1 MVYTLAG
8 VDCIDCAADAAVVSA
23 VNEGIDAAMEV
34 VELRRPWVMISVNDD
49 DDLHFRKAEF
59 DPDDCPMD
67 CSRPCELVCP
77 ANAIKLDDHSG
88 VITERCY
95 GCGRCF
101 PVCPYDK
108 IREVTYI
115 RDSATTSELL
125 RRSDISL
132 PYTGE
137 SAMSVMN
144 EMHSIMEPH
153 LKCLNL
159 WQLDGRP
166 MSGDIGR
173 GATRE
178 SIAFAVRLAVAKD
191 RPLGFLQLAG
201 GTNAHTAD
209 GLRKEGLFQTTLEN
223 SNDVRSVLASP
234 SSAFIGGVA
243 YGGYARKIVGRVL
256 SSMPSQ
262 QGPSS
267 IEDHPELLVEAL
279 GLALG
284 LVGTV
289 KCYHPVHHS
298 SFR

>member
-49 DDLHFRKAEF
+49 DDLHFRKAGSQWALKAPF
-59 DPDDCPMD
+59 DKF
-67 CSRPCELVCP
+67 
-77 ANAIKLDDHSG
+77 A
-88 VITERCY
+88 
-95 GCGRCF
+95 
-101 PVCPYDK
+101 
-108 IREVTYI
+108 
-115 RDSATTSELL
+115 L
-125 RRSDISL
+125 RSVETLNNSIIDGFLISL
-132 PYTGE
+132 
-137 SAMSVMN
+137 
-144 EMHSIMEPH
+144 
-153 LKCLNL
+153 CLPLTVLTSLSCISCNGTK
-159 WQLDGRP
+159 LDGRP